1 MLRIAETHPYIDSA
15 GQDFRL
21 APGSD
26 VYNKMGHYSRR
37 FGTVFRCPDWWTYVS
52 PNLDGLATAVD
63 PSKDLT
69 FEEKREIYGKELA
82 PNLSHVI
89 AQKLRD
95 YMCLSAKP
103 GMRSDWMFAK
113 DLNNGCPMI

>member
-1 MLRIAETHPYIDSA
+1 MLSIAEKCPYIDSA

-26 VYNKMGHYSRR
+26 VYNKMSHYSER
-37 FGTVFRCPDWWTYVS
+37 FGTVFRCPDWWTYIS
-52 PNLDGLATAVD
+52 TNLDGLATAVD

-69 FEEKREIYGKELA
+69 LEEKREICNSELA
-82 PNLSHVI
+82 PTMSHVA

-95 YMCLSAKP
+95 YMCYSAKQ
-103 GMRSDWMFAK
+103 AT
-113 DLNNGCPMI
+113 